1 MERAGNFLG
10 RTLRHLDRPEAA
22 LSWLSAAWPQ
32 IVGTALAAHTRPLR
46 CDQGCLEISADG
58 KAWKKE
64 LEELKPHFCARINQ
78 AWGDTL
84 VREVKFVAAR
94 AAAAAAGAA
103 TNNFSGPAPRRLPR
117 ELDNDHTP
125 FIRRKKPG

>member
-10 RTLRHLDRPEAA
+10 PTLRRLDRPEAA

-32 IVGTALAAHTRPLR
+32 IVGPALAAHTRPLR
-46 CDQGCLEISADG
+46 CNEGCLEISADG

-78 AWGDTL
+78 AWRGTL
-84 VREVKFVAAR
+84 VREIKFVAAR
-94 AAAAAAGAA
+94 ASSSSANG
-103 TNNFSGPAPRRLPR
+103 TVKPGPRRLAR
-117 ELDNDHTP
+117 ELDNEHTP
-125 FIRRKKPG
+125 FIRSKKKLG